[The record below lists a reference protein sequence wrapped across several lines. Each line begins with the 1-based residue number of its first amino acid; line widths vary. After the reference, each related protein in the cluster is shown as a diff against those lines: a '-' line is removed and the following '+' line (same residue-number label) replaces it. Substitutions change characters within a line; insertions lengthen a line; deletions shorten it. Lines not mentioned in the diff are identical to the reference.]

1 MTYDHRLSLERIARA
16 SRAIDAA
23 FRDSPQFEAPSLS
36 QDLGCRLVVK
46 IETLNP
52 IRSFKARGALFL
64 MSELSG
70 RPHLVCA
77 TAGNFGQGMAYAA
90 RKHGFPLTVF
100 TNSDA
105 NPLKIARMR
114 AMGADVRAAGT
125 GPDEPHDEA
134 VAFAAETGAVLVEDG
149 RDAAIAEG
157 AGTIGM
163 ELLRW
168 PEPFDSI
175 VVPLGDGA
183 LLGGVARW
191 VKAHVPATRMVG
203 VCAAGSPA
211 MERSWRRGQ
220 VAAVPPKTIAD
231 GISIQT
237 PFEEAVTDLKGIVD
251 EILLVKD
258 ETLITAMRLA
268 HKELG
273 LVLEPS
279 GAAGLAALLAHDEQF
294 RGKLVGTVLTGG
306 NLTADQVRQWL
317 A

>member
-1 MTYDHRLSLERIARA
+1 MTHDHRLSLERIARA
-16 SRAIDAA
+16 SHAIDAP

-36 QDLGCRLVVK
+36 EHLSCRVVVK
-46 IETLNP
+46 VETLNP
-52 IRSFKARGALFL
+52 IRSFKARGPLFL
-64 MSELSG
+64 TSQLLG
-70 RPHLVCA
+70 HPHLVCA

-114 AMGADVRAAGT
+114 AMGADVRAACA
-125 GPDEPHDEA
+125 GPDEPHEAA

-157 AGTIGM
+157 AGTIGI

-168 PEPFDSI
+168 SEPFDAI

-191 VKAHVPATRMVG
+191 VKVHAPATRMVG

-211 MERSWRRGQ
+211 RERSWRRGQ
-220 VAAVPPKTIAD
+220 VVAVPPTTIAD

-237 PFEEAVTDLKGIVD
+237 PFEEAVTDLTGVAD
-251 EILLVKD
+251 DILLVED
-258 ETLITAMRLA
+258 ETMIAAMRLA
-268 HKELG
+268 HHELG

-279 GAAGLAALLAHDEQF
+279 GAVGLAALLAHGEQF
-294 RGKLVGTVLTGG
+294 RGTRVGAVLTGG
-306 NLTADQVRQWL
+306 NLTADQARRWL
-317 A
+317 T

>member
-1 MTYDHRLSLERIARA
+1 
-16 SRAIDAA
+16 
-23 FRDSPQFEAPSLS
+23 
-36 QDLGCRLVVK
+36 
-46 IETLNP
+46 
-52 IRSFKARGALFL
+52 
-64 MSELSG
+64 
-70 RPHLVCA
+70 
-77 TAGNFGQGMAYAA
+77 
-90 RKHGFPLTVF
+90 
-100 TNSDA
+100 
-105 NPLKIARMR
+105 
-114 AMGADVRAAGT
+114 MGADVRAAGT

-168 PEPFDSI
+168 PEPFDAI

-220 VAAVPPKTIAD
+220 VAAVLPKTIAD

-237 PFEEAVTDLKGIVD
+237 PFEEAVADLRGDCRRDPARQGRDVD
-251 EILLVKD
+251 HSDAPCAPGTRRGARTVWRGGPRG
-258 ETLITAMRLA
+258 AFRAWRAVPRQAGGYRA
-268 HKELG
+268 HG
-273 LVLEPS
+273 RQSHGGP
-279 GAAGLAALLAHDEQF
+279 GAAMA
-294 RGKLVGTVLTGG
+294 R
-306 NLTADQVRQWL
+306 LTALVI
-317 A
+317 

>member
-1 MTYDHRLSLERIARA
+1 
-16 SRAIDAA
+16 
-23 FRDSPQFEAPSLS
+23 
-36 QDLGCRLVVK
+36 
-46 IETLNP
+46 
-52 IRSFKARGALFL
+52 
-64 MSELSG
+64 
-70 RPHLVCA
+70 
-77 TAGNFGQGMAYAA
+77 
-90 RKHGFPLTVF
+90 
-100 TNSDA
+100 
-105 NPLKIARMR
+105 
-114 AMGADVRAAGT
+114 MGADVRAAGT

-168 PEPFDSI
+168 PEPFDAI

-220 VAAVPPKTIAD
+220 VAAVLPKTIAD

-237 PFEEAVTDLKGIVD
+237 PFEEAVADLRGIVD

-268 HKELG
+268 HQELG

-279 GAAGLAALLAHDEQF
+279 GAAGLAALLAHGERF

-306 NLTADQVRQWL
+306 NLTAGQVRQWL